1 MGFPGGVSGKELPAS
16 AEDVRATV
24 LMSGLGRSPGG
35 AWQPAPVFFPGE
47 FCGQRSLL
55 GYSPWDCKELDTA
68 EAT

>member
-1 MGFPGGVSGKELPAS
+1 MGFPGGVSGKEPPAS

-55 GYSPWDCKELDTA
+55 G
-68 EAT
+68 